1 MSLILSEIL
10 LGVLE
15 RNFVACVHVGSA
27 LLVMHSLRKRWILGI
42 AVLYHSLLDFIVP
55 FASYYSSSLTVW
67 QVESIVAIF
76 ALIGLIITHIGKL
89 TLMR

>member
-1 MSLILSEIL
+1 MSLTLSEIL
-10 LGVLE
+10 LDVLE

-27 LLVMHSLRKRWILGI
+27 LLDMHSLRKRWILGI
-42 AVLYHSLLDFIVP
+42 AVLYHSLLDFIVL
-55 FASYYSSSLTVW
+55 FASYYSSLTVW

-76 ALIGLIITHIGKL
+76 AFIGLIITHIGKL